1 MKRQQ
6 MIVIGWLTLGCGLG
20 FFVWKKNSIEEPAA
34 AAITTARP
42 ISHVES
48 NAGSRA
54 AASKAAANAGVII
67 DHTREPVIS
76 SETRRESSAETI
88 QTAIVTYAPEGVNPI
103 AAFLLDSDPEIRESA
118 REGLKQLGEAAAI
131 PLLRSAA
138 QQLTNMDEAKACEE
152 AAAFLELPSW
162 SLSEDA
168 RAVAEENAHPAP
180 APAPPTPEQ

>member
-6 MIVIGWLTLGCGLG
+6 MIVIGWLALGCGLG
-20 FFVWKKNSIEEPAA
+20 FLVWKKNSAA
-34 AAITTARP
+34 NPVASENASARS
-42 ISHVES
+42 ISDVES
-48 NAGSRA
+48 KPGPRA
-54 AASKAAANAGVII
+54 AASKAAANGSVII

-76 SETRRESSAETI
+76 SETRRESSAQTI

-131 PLLRSAA
+131 PLLRIAA
-138 QQLTNMDEAKACEE
+138 QQLSNMDEAKACEE

-162 SLSEDA
+162 SQSEDA
-168 RAVAEENAHPAP
+168 RAVAEEIAHPAP
-180 APAPPTPEQ
+180 APPSPEQ